1 MNEELT
7 PQKLFEFAKGM
18 AELEESIKIAKN
30 NGNKAA
36 MKLMKNITSVHS
48 DMDAMMDLMVLKTTF
63 DFCIE
68 LLEMVVD
75 AEKKVCEKMDDQ
87 IIQGGDD

>member
-1 MNEELT
+1 MNVEIT

-18 AELEESIKIAKN
+18 ATFEESIKIAKN

-36 MKLMKNITSVHS
+36 MKLMENITSVHS

-75 AEKKVCEKMDDQ
+75 AEKEVCEKMDDQ

>member
-7 PQKLFEFAKGM
+7 PQKLFEFAKGI
-18 AELEESIKIAKN
+18 ATLEESIKIAKN

-75 AEKKVCEKMDDQ
+75 AEKEVCEKMDDQ

>member
-1 MNEELT
+1 MDEELT
-7 PQKLFEFAKGM
+7 PQKLFEFAKVM
-18 AELEESIKIAKN
+18 AEFEETIKSAKT

-36 MKLMKNITSVHS
+36 MKLMKNITSIHS

-63 DFCIE
+63 DLCIE
-68 LLEMVVD
+68 LLERVVD
-75 AEKKVCEKMDDQ
+75 AEKKVCEEMDDQ